1 MKLILKELN
10 KNLTKYLIDLDN
22 LIFNSIDLIG
32 F

>member
-22 LIFNSIDLIG
+22 LIFNWIDLIG